1 MWKVDIFSYML
12 LWSVLLYNFI
22 NIYEILYVDYIYV
35 LTQSIIFILA
45 EYPKAKTERITI
57 ITRLFLWRTSMQEKF
72 WLTIDQILDGFFA
85 CNMNI
90 PILIQFRN
98 ENLFE
103 ICKTGE
109 IFAEWELYVQTI
121 HTIFIIE
128 VYPLK
133 ATNLPAKPRLS

>member
-1 MWKVDIFSYML
+1 
-12 LWSVLLYNFI
+12 
-22 NIYEILYVDYIYV
+22 
-35 LTQSIIFILA
+35 
-45 EYPKAKTERITI
+45 
-57 ITRLFLWRTSMQEKF
+57 
-72 WLTIDQILDGFFA
+72 
-85 CNMNI
+85 MNI